1 MKLNSKEK
9 LIWEA
14 CKKTNSPL
22 APDKKNAWSQLL
34 QRMKKHE
41 EEKKATQIL
50 QVGSFEKIKYSLKL
64 KPTHIYTL
72 YTVIITFFLISTLYQ
87 TSSTNIVRTKTAERE
102 VINLIDGSTITV
114 HSGSEITY
122 DNNYNKTHRKIFL
135 TGEAYFNVREGDLPL
150 IIETEHAQ
158 ITVLGT
164 IFNVRSRNDGF
175 EIGVNEGKVNISNE
189 ICTIELSQGQFIET
203 ASKFNKTDIQ
213 DISYSN
219 YPDWIDYRIFCNKT
233 KLLEVCSE
241 IERIFDI
248 KFIFPQPDLKNI
260 LLTGMINSSDLQ
272 IVLKTLSILTDHD
285 FKLLGDTVTII

>member
-9 LIWEA
+9 LLWEVS
-14 CKKTNSPL
+14 KKTNFPSTPE
-22 APDKKNAWSQLL
+22 KRNAWNQLV

-41 EEKKATQIL
+41 GEKKVTHIL
-50 QVGSFEKIKYSLKL
+50 QGFSEKIKYSLKL
-64 KPTHIYTL
+64 KPTHIYAL
-72 YTVIITFFLISTLYQ
+72 FTVIITFFLISTLYQ
-87 TSSTNIVRTKTAERE
+87 TSSTNIVRTKTTERE
-102 VINLIDGSTITV
+102 VINLIDGSIITV
-114 HSGSEITY
+114 HSDSEITY
-122 DNNYNKTHRKIFL
+122 DDNYNKTHRKIFL
-135 TGEAYFNVREGDLPL
+135 TGEAYFNVREGDFPL
-150 IIETEHAQ
+150 IVETKHAQ

-189 ICTIELSQGQFIET
+189 ICIVELSQGQFIET

-219 YPDWIDYRIFCNKT
+219 YPDWLDYRIFCNKT
-233 KLLEVCSE
+233 RLLEVCSE

-248 KFIFPQPDLKNI
+248 KFIFQQPDLKNI
-260 LLTGMINSSDLQ
+260 IVTGMINSSDLQ
-272 IVLKTLSILTDHD
+272 IVMKTLSILTDHD

>member
-14 CKKTNSPL
+14 CKKTNFPST
-22 APDKKNAWSQLL
+22 PDKKNAWNQLV

-41 EEKKATQIL
+41 EEKKVTHIL
-50 QVGSFEKIKYSLKL
+50 QGFFEKIKYSLKL
-64 KPTHIYTL
+64 KPTHIYAL
-72 YTVIITFFLISTLYQ
+72 STVIITFFLISTLYQ
-87 TSSTNIVRTKTAERE
+87 TNSTNIVRTKTTERE
-102 VINLIDGSTITV
+102 VIKLIDGSIITV
-114 HSGSEITY
+114 HSDSEITY
-122 DNNYNKTHRKIFL
+122 DDNYNKTHRKIFL
-135 TGEAYFNVREGDLPL
+135 TGEAYFNVREGVFPL
-150 IIETEHAQ
+150 IIETKHAQ

-233 KLLEVCSE
+233 RLLEVCSE

-248 KFIFPQPDLKNI
+248 KFIFQQPDLKNI
-260 LLTGMINSSDLQ
+260 IVTGMINSSDLQ